1 MTPVMSSHSGIS
13 MVFMGSDPL
22 ALPSLELIWGRR
34 NDFPIRAVYTQPDR
48 PHGRGRKIRP
58 SRVKTWA
65 LERGIAVQQPA
76 SFSASAISL
85 LRELNPDLILVMA
98 YGHILPQP
106 VLDVPALGIYNL
118 HLSLLPKL
126 RGASPVESAIVS
138 GERVTGI
145 SLMRL
150 VLQLDAGPIID
161 QEVVPI
167 DEEDTGGSLL
177 EKLSAASPV
186 LLERNLEGLSKGRC
200 AESPQSESEATYCRM
215 MIKKDGQL
223 DFAKPAAQLARRIRG
238 LNPWPGCFARLG
250 DTVLK
255 IGHATH
261 RRGMTP
267 GNFGQV
273 LSMGAEGLEVATG
286 DGVLILKSLQK
297 PGGRL
302 LPVNEFARGFLLQ
315 PGDCFAGGKMYPLV
329 SKKPISQ
336 KRFFQLDNK
345 TC

>member
-1 MTPVMSSHSGIS
+1 MISPSGIS
-13 MVFMGSDPL
+13 MVFMGSDSL
-22 ALPSLELIWGRR
+22 AIPSLDFLWERR
-34 NDFPIRAVYTQPDR
+34 NDMPIRAVYTQPDR

-65 LERGIAVQQPA
+65 LERGIDVLQPA
-76 SFSASAISL
+76 SFDEGAISR
-85 LRELNPDLILVMA
+85 LRGLNPDLILVMA

-106 VLDVPALGIYNL
+106 VLDVPPLGIYNL

-138 GERVTGI
+138 GERETGI
-145 SLMRL
+145 TLMRL
-150 VLQLDAGPIID
+150 VLQLDAGPVID
-161 QEVVPI
+161 REVVSI
-167 DEEDTGGSLL
+167 EEDDTGGSLVG
-177 EKLSAASPV
+177 KLSEASPA
-186 LLERNLEGLSKGRC
+186 LLERNLEGLSKGSC
-200 AESPQSESEATYCRM
+200 EESPQAEREATYCRM
-215 MIKKDGQL
+215 MVKQDGRL

-238 LNPWPGCFARLG
+238 LHPWPGCFARLG

-255 IGHATH
+255 IGRASH
-261 RRGMTP
+261 REGKTP

-273 LSMGAEGLEVATG
+273 LALGPEGLEVVTG

-302 LPVNEFARGFLLQ
+302 LPVDAFARGFPLR
-315 PGDCFAGGKMYPLV
+315 PGDCFAGEKMYPLV
-329 SKKPISQ
+329 SKKPISP
-336 KRFFQLDNK
+336 KRFFQLRDK